1 MSLTIIIIAV
11 PMKEYAK
18 NSTLTLM
25 LIGDKNRVTIKAL
38 EEYTTTE
45 LILDT
50 AHLIKELNTT
60 KKEYSFTHATT
71 NDILRID
78 YIAQGP
84 EANKTW
90 TTSILDNSNGFT
102 RAGVERINGS
112 IRTYCWAI
120 LGSQS
125 QTKTGILETGTAFD
139 A

>member
-1 MSLTIIIIAV
+1 
-11 PMKEYAK
+11 MKEYAK

-71 NDILRID
+71 NDILHID

-90 TTSILDNSNGFT
+90 TTHSG
-102 RAGVERINGS
+102 
-112 IRTYCWAI
+112 
-120 LGSQS
+120 
-125 QTKTGILETGTAFD
+125 
-139 A
+139 